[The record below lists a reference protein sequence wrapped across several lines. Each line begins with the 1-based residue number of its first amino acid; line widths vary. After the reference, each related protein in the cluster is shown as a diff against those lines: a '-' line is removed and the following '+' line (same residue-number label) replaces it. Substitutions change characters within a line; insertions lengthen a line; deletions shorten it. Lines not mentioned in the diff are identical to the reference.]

1 MTKRRHM
8 LVRILAI
15 ALLAAL
21 TTFARSSSAQERRIE
36 TAAKEAIKRARVD
49 FSAGDFDGALARLLR
64 ASRACG
70 TIRCSVPTRA
80 ALLRDEGVMQ
90 LRRGEAGKAA
100 ALFTEALRTDRRLE
114 LPEAF
119 DQPDIR
125 AAWDAASGVG
135 VVQVAPP
142 PAGDFVHTP
151 PSEQTVSTPVPIY
164 VEYKGA
170 DHIATVA
177 VKYQS
182 PGDSTWKR
190 VTLAPMSGGWGG
202 TIPCADVKLGT
213 LRYYVQGFDSG
224 GSPNALSGDPK
235 RPFSVSIR
243 ASITG
248 SPPSLPGQSPPV
260 ACTGAAAAEA
270 EASQC
275 IDDSQCNGGS
285 CLNGR
290 CAEPTP
296 QEETKR
302 GFARLWVGF
311 SASLDVVP
319 LPSGK
324 DVCALNSNATP
335 YNGQGYTCTNPNGS
349 DFPSRTSAAENATLT
364 TGNAGQVNGGPAV
377 GDVRLLVNLDYALS
391 SQFLLGVR
399 GGSVVHGGAG
409 AAAYTGK
416 GLEPPF
422 HFETRATYLF
432 AADALSHSGFAPLAF
447 VDVGVAHFD
456 AARTVS
462 VTQTDIP
469 GALEKNA
476 WRIGGPF
483 FFGGG
488 AGVRYAFSQRIAF
501 TMNAKLA
508 FAVGGGLFPT
518 VGPEVALAYG
528 F

>member
-1 MTKRRHM
+1 MTKRPHI
-8 LVRILAI
+8 LVRLLAL

-21 TTFARSSSAQERRIE
+21 TTFARPSSAQERRIE

-49 FSAGDFDGALARLLR
+49 FSAGDFDGALARLLK

-70 TIRCSVPTRA
+70 TIRCSAPTRA

-100 ALFTEALRTDRRLE
+100 ALFTEALRTDKRVE
-114 LPEAF
+114 LPQAF
-119 DQPDIR
+119 EQPDIR
-125 AAWDAASGVG
+125 AAWDAASGAG
-135 VVQVAPP
+135 VVEVAPP
-142 PAGDFVHTP
+142 PAGDFAHTP
-151 PSEQTVSTPVPIY
+151 PTEQVVSTPVPIY
-164 VEYKGA
+164 VEYKGS
-170 DHIATVA
+170 DHVATVA

-190 VTLAPMSGGWGG
+190 ATLAPMGSGWGG
-202 TIPCADVKLGT
+202 MIPCADVKLGT
-213 LRYYVQGFDSG
+213 LRYYLQGFDSG

-235 RPFSVSIR
+235 RPFSVAIR
-243 ASITG
+243 AAITG
-248 SPPSLPGQSPPV
+248 SPPRLPGQSPPA
-260 ACTGAAAAEA
+260 ACTGAAAEA

-285 CLNGR
+285 CVSGR

-324 DVCALNSNATP
+324 DVCALTSNATP

-349 DFPSRTSAAENATLT
+349 DFPSRTSAAENGTLT
-364 TGNAGQVNGGPAV
+364 PGNAGQAPGGPAV
-377 GDVRLLVNLDYALS
+377 GDVRLLVNVDYALS
-391 SQFLLGVR
+391 SNFLLGVR
-399 GGSVVHGGAG
+399 GGWVVHGGAG

-422 HFETRATYLF
+422 HFEARATYLF
-432 AADALSHSGFAPLAF
+432 GADALSHSGFAPLAF
-447 VDVGVAHFD
+447 ADVGFAHFD
-456 AARTVS
+456 AASTVS

-469 GALEKNA
+469 GALQKNA
-476 WRIGGPF
+476 WRIGGPLF
-483 FFGGG
+483 VGGG